1 MKSIQREF
9 TRYLVVGGLAFFAD
23 FSMLAT
29 LSSGIGIHYLIA
41 TFIAFIFGIWVNYT
55 LSIRWV
61 FTHRTINNKSTE
73 FSLFLLVGVLT
84 LGLSIIC
91 MSILVEWLE
100 IHHLL
105 AKCLTTGLTLVTNF
119 AGRRILLF
127 RHPNQT
133 HPVLVS
139 TSQ

>member
-1 MKSIQREF
+1 MKTIQQEF
-9 TRYLVVGGLAFFAD
+9 IRYLIVGGIAFLAD

-29 LSSGIGIHYLIA
+29 LSSGMEIHYLMA
-41 TFIAFIFGIWVNYT
+41 TLIAFIFGIWVNYT
-55 LSIRWV
+55 LSVRWV
-61 FTHRTINNKSTE
+61 FTHRTVNNKNTE
-73 FSLFLLVGVLT
+73 FSLFLLIGVLT

-91 MSILVEWLE
+91 MSVLVEWLG

-105 AKCLTTGLTLVTNF
+105 AKCITTGLTLVTNF

-127 RHPNQT
+127 RRPSQM

-139 TSQ
+139 SVQ